1 MKKKQPQPALSKSQ
15 VKGII
20 VLSTLLL
27 GTTLFWRLSSVFEN
41 HETKLPASDT
51 SSYTAAEP
59 KSYDNNKENTW
70 NESADRIST
79 PAPHV
84 ALFTFNPNT
93 ASEQDFIR
101 LGLPEKVAR
110 TICKYRSKGGRF
122 YDKED
127 FAKIYTLSEADYQRL
142 LPYIS
147 IPQEPGDRRKYAYN
161 NDKRT
166 YADYKPD
173 SSRSY
178 NQYPRKQNKPIL
190 INTCTAEELMSLR
203 GIGTG
208 YAGRI
213 INYRETL
220 GGFVAKEQ
228 LKEVYGM
235 SDSLYSAIEPYIII
249 EASAVRKISLNN
261 ATEAE
266 WLRHPY
272 TRKMTKYILL
282 YHKDIGS
289 FKQIE
294 DFRKVPL
301 INDEKYR
308 KIAPYLSL

>member
-1 MKKKQPQPALSKSQ
+1 MKKQNPQPAFSKSQ

-20 VLSTLLL
+20 VLGALLL
-27 GTTLFWRLSSVFEN
+27 CTTLFWRLSSVFEN
-41 HETKLPASDT
+41 HETKLPIADT
-51 SSYTAAEP
+51 GSYPPTETKTYRQDNARSESSG
-59 KSYDNNKENTW
+59 SI
-70 NESADRIST
+70 SADPPKAS
-79 PAPHV
+79 
-84 ALFTFNPNT
+84 LFPFNPNT

-122 YDKED
+122 YNKED
-127 FAKIYTLSEADYQRL
+127 FAKIYTLSEEDYRRL
-142 LPYIS
+142 LPYIN
-147 IPQEPGDRRKYAYN
+147 IPEQPREQRQYAYHN
-161 NDKRT
+161 YKRT
-166 YADYKPD
+166 YTEHTQD
-173 SSRSY
+173 SSTSY
-178 NQYPRKQNKPIL
+178 NKYPRKQNKPIL

-213 INYRETL
+213 INYRESL
-220 GGFVAKEQ
+220 GGFVNKEQ

-235 SDSLYSAIEPYIII
+235 SDSLYTAIEPYIVIQ
-249 EASAVRKISLNN
+249 ADQVHKISLNN
-261 ATEAE
+261 ATEAD

-294 DFRKVPL
+294 EFRKVPL

>member
-1 MKKKQPQPALSKSQ
+1 
-15 VKGII
+15 
-20 VLSTLLL
+20 
-27 GTTLFWRLSSVFEN
+27 LF
-41 HETKLPASDT
+41 K
-51 SSYTAAEP
+51 
-59 KSYDNNKENTW
+59 
-70 NESADRIST
+70 
-79 PAPHV
+79 
-84 ALFTFNPNT
+84 FNPNT

-147 IPQEPGDRRKYAYN
+147 IPQEPGAQRKYAYDN
-161 NDKRT
+161 NQHT
-166 YADYKPD
+166 YAHYKPD

-178 NQYPRKQNKPIL
+178 HQYPRKQNKPIL

-213 INYRETL
+213 INYRESL

-235 SDSLYSAIEPYIII
+235 SDSLYSAIELYIIV

-282 YHKDIGS
+282 YRKDIGS

-294 DFRKVPL
+294 EFRKVPL

>member
-20 VLSTLLL
+20 VLGILLL

-41 HETKLPASDT
+41 HETKLPVSDT
-51 SSYTAAEP
+51 GSYTVTDP
-59 KSYDNNKENTW
+59 KPYDNNKENAW
-70 NESADRIST
+70 DESADRIST
-79 PAPHV
+79 PAPNTV
-84 ALFTFNPNT
+84 LFPFNPNT

-127 FAKIYTLSEADYQRL
+127 FAKIYTLSEADYKRL

-147 IPQEPGDRRKYAYN
+147 IPQEPGAQRKYAYN
-161 NDKRT
+161 NNKHT
-166 YADYKPD
+166 YPNYRPD
-173 SSRSY
+173 SSQSY
-178 NQYPRKQNKPIL
+178 HPYPRKQNKPIL

-235 SDSLYSAIEPYIII
+235 SDSLYMAIEPYIII
-249 EASAVRKISLNN
+249 EESAVRKISLNN

-266 WLRHPY
+266 WLQHPY

>member
-20 VLSTLLL
+20 VLGTLLL
-27 GTTLFWRLSSVFEN
+27 GATLFWRLSSVFEN
-41 HETKLPASDT
+41 HETNLPVSDT
-51 SSYTAAEP
+51 GSYSAP
-59 KSYDNNKENTW
+59 DPRPYGNNNKNTW
-70 NESADRIST
+70 NESTDPINSPSANVT
-79 PAPHV
+79 
-84 ALFTFNPNT
+84 LFAFNPNT

-147 IPQEPGDRRKYAYN
+147 IPQEPREQRNYAYRH
-161 NDKRT
+161 DKRT
-166 YADYKPD
+166 YSNYTQD

-220 GGFVAKEQ
+220 GGFIAKEQ

-235 SDSLYSAIEPYIII
+235 SDSLYTAIEPYIII
-249 EASAVRKISLNN
+249 QADGVRKISLNN

-266 WLRHPY
+266 WLQHPY
-272 TRKMTKYILL
+272 TRKMTKYIIL
-282 YHKDIGS
+282 YRKDIGS